1 MEKNKKSVKAN
12 ILNMQEV
19 QAAAECLAEDY
30 IQFLNYM
37 GNNTVKL
44 TAEPYVWERRTA
56 LKSTVCSIV
65 HRRYGRGRGAHRNI
79 MWK

>member
-30 IQFLNYM
+30 IQFFNYM

-44 TAEPYVWERRTA
+44 TARTIR
-56 LKSTVCSIV
+56 LGKKDCFE
-65 HRRYGRGRGAHRNI
+65 
-79 MWK
+79 M